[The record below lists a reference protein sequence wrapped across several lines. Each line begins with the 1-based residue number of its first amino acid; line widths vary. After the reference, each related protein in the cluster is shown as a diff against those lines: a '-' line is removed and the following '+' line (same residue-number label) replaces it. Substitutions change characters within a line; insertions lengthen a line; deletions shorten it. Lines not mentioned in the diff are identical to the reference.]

1 MNKLTTPQ
9 QCRWHLYANAI
20 SLQERACHIIL
31 RHAHQAIARH
41 GEFHIVLAGGNT
53 PRALYT
59 QLRHAQSQWQHW
71 HIYYGDERCLPAD
84 HADRNS
90 VMADQAWL
98 RHVDI
103 PAHQIHPIPAEKGAD
118 AGAVAY
124 SELLRAA
131 GPFDLVLLGLGE
143 DGHTASLFP
152 GHDWGTEA
160 ASPAALAVHA
170 APKPPAQ
177 RISLSAWRLSLA
189 RQVLFLVAGTGKRPA
204 VTDWRRGKAIPASAI
219 QPPDGV
225 DILLTQE
232 SYAD

>member
-9 QCRWHLYANAI
+9 QCRWHLYANAV

-31 RHAHQAIARH
+31 RHAHQAIARN
-41 GEFHIVLAGGNT
+41 GEFRMVLAGGNT

-84 HADRNS
+84 HAERNS
-90 VMADQAWL
+90 VMADHAWL

-103 PAHQIHPIPAEKGAD
+103 PTDQIHPIPAEKGAD

-124 SELLRAA
+124 SELLRTA

-177 RISLSAWRLSLA
+177 RITLSTWRLSLA
-189 RQVLFLVAGTGKRPA
+189 RQVLFLVAGAGKRPA